1 MYDAAPVSL
10 RVDFDLYRESA
21 VEEMLTWPTVP
32 VSAAAMVWYDA
43 TGGRLAA
50 CAHKLVGQS
59 LAPPDLAATY
69 ERVCGDFWY
78 YVLQTYGK
86 IERGEEWAA
95 RYEFN
100 FIVTGLLHALLRLE
114 AGAVERWRA
123 SELSVGIERV
133 LSPHRLAQLND
144 CIPGLGLDSLRRALA
159 DAAVLGRDICA
170 AVNVRYGW
178 P

>member
-1 MYDAAPVSL
+1 
-10 RVDFDLYRESA
+10 
-21 VEEMLTWPTVP
+21 
-32 VSAAAMVWYDA
+32 MVWYDA

-144 CIPGLGLDSLRRALA
+144 CIPGPGTGQPPTRPRRRGGPWARYLRGRQRQAWMALA
-159 DAAVLGRDICA
+159 
-170 AVNVRYGW
+170 
-178 P
+178 